1 MTVALLE
8 LDAVDTGYEE
18 NQVLH
23 DLTMSV
29 ESGRVNCIIGPNG
42 SGKSTAIKTI
52 AGLLDVWD
60 GTITLRGQDI
70 TAYSPRDIVEAGVA
84 LLPQGGRVFPDMNV
98 KENLR
103 VGAYLI
109 DDDDE
114 LARRYDHIF
123 ETFPALEGRQSARA
137 GDLSG
142 GQQTMLAMG
151 RSLMADPDL
160 LLLDEPS
167 AGLAPHLVDEVFDH
181 VATLKNSGM
190 DMLIIEQNVRMVLD
204 ITDYVYVFDQGQVAF
219 EGAKEELTSDEQI
232 IEMYLGSRDL

>member
-1 MTVALLE
+1 MSLLE
-8 LDAVDTGYEE
+8 LESVDAGYGE

-23 DLTMSV
+23 DLTMDV
-29 ESGRVNCIIGPNG
+29 DADRVNCIIGPNG
-42 SGKSTAIKTI
+42 SGKSTALKTI

-60 GTITLRGQDI
+60 GTITLRGNDI
-70 TAYSPRDIVEAGVA
+70 TDASPRDVVTAGVA
-84 LLPQGGRVFPDMNV
+84 MLPQGGRVFTDMSV
-98 KENLR
+98 KDNLR

-109 DDDDE
+109 DDSDE
-114 LARRYDHIF
+114 LDRRYAEIF
-123 ETFPALEGRQSARA
+123 ETFPDLEERQSARA

-142 GQQTMLAMG
+142 GQQMMVAMG

-167 AGLAPHLVDEVFDH
+167 AGLAPHLVEEMFEH
-181 VATLKNSGM
+181 VSVLKEAGM

-219 EGAKEELTSDEQI
+219 QGDTDELRSDEQI
-232 IEMYLGSRDL
+232 IEMYLGSRDI